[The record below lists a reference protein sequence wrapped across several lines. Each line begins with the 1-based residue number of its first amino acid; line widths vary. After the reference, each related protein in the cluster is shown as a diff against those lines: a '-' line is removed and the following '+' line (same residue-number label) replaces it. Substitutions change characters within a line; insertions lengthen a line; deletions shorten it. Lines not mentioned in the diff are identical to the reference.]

1 MAMHTRIVFASL
13 AAAAALAACGSQEP
27 PPPPPR
33 PVVTV
38 TAAPVAGTEI
48 AVYSGE
54 VRARREA
61 DLGFRIPGKI
71 VARYV
76 DVGTPVRK
84 GAALAKLDPADAQLN
99 VAASQSALAAA
110 ETEYQFAKAEL
121 DRYGSLLQKQFISQ
135 AVFDQKQNAFNA
147 AKARYEQA
155 QSQLAVVR
163 NQSAYT
169 TLVADQDGVVTA
181 VNAEAGQVVSAGQA
195 VVRIARPEEREVL
208 INVPETR
215 LEDLKAGTRE
225 ILVRTLAEPD
235 KTYRGTVR
243 EIAPNADAATRTFAT
258 RIAIAEPG
266 PGVALGMTAN
276 VMLMGKDGRGIV
288 LPLTSIYRKGNEP
301 AVWVVDPKAG
311 TVRLQPV
318 TVAQYREDGAVIA
331 SGLAG
336 GEQIV
341 AAGVNKLVEGQVV
354 APAAA
359 TAEGK
364 RS

>member
-1 MAMHTRIVFASL
+1 MHTRIVLAGL
-13 AAAAALAACGSQEP
+13 AATLALVGCGKQEP

-38 TAAPVAGTEI
+38 TAKPVPGADT

-61 DLGFRIPGKI
+61 DLGFRIPGK
-71 VARYV
+71 VVTRYV
-76 DVGTPVRK
+76 DVGTPVKK
-84 GAALAKLDPADAQLN
+84 GTALARLDPVDAQLN

-110 ETEYQFAKAEL
+110 DTEFKFAKAEL
-121 DRYGSLLQKQFISQ
+121 DRYASLLQKQFISQ
-135 AVFDQKQNAFNA
+135 AVFDQKQNAYNA

-155 QSQLAVVR
+155 ESQLAVVR

-181 VNAEAGQVVSAGQA
+181 VNAESGQVVSAGQP
-195 VVRIARPEEREVL
+195 VVRIARPEEKEVL

-215 LEDLKAGTRE
+215 LDELKAGKRE

-235 KTYRGTVR
+235 RIYRGTVR
-243 EIAPNADAATRTFAT
+243 EIAPNADPATRTFAT
-258 RIAIAEPG
+258 RIAIADPG

-276 VMLMGKDGRGIV
+276 VVLTGRNGGGIV
-288 LPLTSIYRKGNEP
+288 LPLTAIYRQGNDP
-301 AVWVVDPKAG
+301 AVWVLDAKAN

-318 TVAQYREDGAVIA
+318 TVAQYREDGAIVT

-336 GEQIV
+336 GEQVV

-354 APAAA
+354 APVAAGA
-359 TAEGK
+359 GGK
-364 RS
+364 GS

>member
-1 MAMHTRIVFASL
+1 MHTRM
-13 AAAAALAACGSQEP
+13 ALAGLVAAVALSACGREEP

-38 TAAPVAGTEI
+38 TASPTTGTEM

-76 DVGTPVRK
+76 DVGTPVK
-84 GAALAKLDPADAQLN
+84 TGTALARLDPVDAQLN

-110 ETEYQFAKAEL
+110 ETEFKFAKAEL
-121 DRYGSLLQKQFISQ
+121 DRYASLLQKQFISQ
-135 AVFDQKQNAFNA
+135 AVYDQKQNAYNS

-169 TLVADQDGVVTA
+169 TLIADQDGVVTA
-181 VNAEAGQVVSAGQA
+181 VTAEAGQVVAAGQP
-195 VVRIARPEEREVL
+195 VMRIARPEEKEVL
-208 INVPETR
+208 ISVPETR
-215 LEDLKAGTRE
+215 LDELKAGARE
-225 ILVRTLAEPD
+225 IAVRTVAEPD
-235 KTYRGTVR
+235 KIYRGAVR
-243 EIAPNADAATRTFAT
+243 EIAPNADPATRTFAT
-258 RIAIAEPG
+258 RVAIVDPG

-276 VMLMGKDGRGIV
+276 VLLMSRNGGGIV
-288 LPLTSIYRKGNEP
+288 LPLTAIYRQGNDP
-301 AVWVVDPKAG
+301 AVWVVDPKSNA
-311 TVRLQPV
+311 VRLQPV
-318 TVAQYREDGAVIA
+318 AVAQYREDGAVIT
-331 SGLAG
+331 SGLSG

-341 AAGVNKLVEGQVV
+341 AAGVNKLVAGQVV
-354 APAAA
+354 APSAAP
-359 TAEGK
+359 EGK
-364 RS
+364 RP

>member
-1 MAMHTRIVFASL
+1 MHTRIVL
-13 AAAAALAACGSQEP
+13 AGLAVTGALAGCGKQEP

-38 TAAPVAGTEI
+38 TATPVAGAEM
-48 AVYSGE
+48 AAYSGE

-61 DLGFRIPGKI
+61 DLGFRIPGKV

-76 DVGTPVRK
+76 DVGTPVKK
-84 GAALAKLDPADAQLN
+84 GTALAKLDPVDAQLN

-110 ETEYQFAKAEL
+110 DTEYKFAKAEL
-121 DRYGSLLQKQFISQ
+121 DRYASLLHKQFISQ
-135 AVFDQKQNAFNA
+135 AVYDQKQNAYNA

-181 VNAEAGQVVSAGQA
+181 VNAEAGQVVSAGQPI
-195 VVRIARPEEREVL
+195 VRIARPEEREVL

-215 LEDLKAGTRE
+215 LDELKAGTRE
-225 ILVRTLAEPD
+225 ILVRTIAEPD

-243 EIAPNADAATRTFAT
+243 EIAPNADPATRTFAT
-258 RIAIAEPG
+258 RIAIVDPG

-276 VMLMGKDGRGIV
+276 VLLTGRNGAGIA
-288 LPLTSIYRKGNEP
+288 LPLTAIYRQGNEP
-301 AVWVVDPKAG
+301 AVWVVDPKTNA
-311 TVRLQPV
+311 VRLQPV
-318 TVAQYREDGAVIA
+318 VVAQYREDGAVITG
-331 SGLAG
+331 GLSG
-336 GEQIV
+336 GERIV

-354 APAAA
+354 AAAA
-359 TAEGK
+359 APTEGE
-364 RS
+364 RP